1 MKNSRSFSWLAVLAA
16 VLIGLSGYAYA
27 GRVSVQNNSEY
38 DVYFA
43 FVFYDYQKKDFYI
56 RGWFKVPSGEHLGWN
71 FNIAPDRKFYWYGK
85 TYDNTRHWPGQGEH
99 EQAVIYKAMNM
110 KTSAVRTY
118 ADAKNVL
125 FAIRETDAEGNIT
138 IKLRN

>member
-1 MKNSRSFSWLAVLAA
+1 MWNSPRLPWLAALAIMM
-16 VLIGLSGYAYA
+16 IGLSSYAHA
-27 GRVSVQNNSEY
+27 GRVTVENNSDHEIH
-38 DVYFA
+38 FA

-56 RGWFKVPSGEHLGWN
+56 RGWFKVPAGEKVHWN

-85 TYDNTRHWPGQGEH
+85 NYENTSHWPSQGDH

-110 KTSAVRTY
+110 KTSVVKTY
-118 ADAKNVL
+118 ADAKNVM
-125 FAIRETDAEGNIT
+125 FATRETDTEGNIT